1 MDHKKILSQVKN
13 KDLKIN
19 KYYAILIQSSH
30 KYNFNEKQYF
40 TLVDIGRY
48 KEIKVIGLILPCHSE
63 HNE

>member
-1 MDHKKILSQVKN
+1 MDHKAILSQIKN

-19 KYYAILIQSSH
+19 KHYAILIQSSH
-30 KYNFNEKQYF
+30 KYNFNKKQYF

-48 KEIKVIGLILPCHSE
+48 KKIKVIGLIFLSHSE